1 MRRSDE
7 IGQAVQAKSSGRR
20 LLLAASRQ
28 IQVKETCR
36 QHKLERILLQNKFC
50 ASDNGGMSNDDTR
63 DDDATVKLPD
73 DENKYD
79 TKPGITAVLERINE
93 LGEQLKYEIETRFNA
108 LDDKLSGKIESLHI
122 EMTDQF
128 IRLNKKIDVLNR
140 ELLEVKAEQERH
152 ADRIGALESKPS

>member
-7 IGQAVQAKSSGRR
+7 IGPTVQAKSSGRR
-20 LLLAASRQ
+20 ILLAAPRQ
-28 IQVKETCR
+28 IRVKETSR
-36 QHKLERILLQNKFC
+36 PHKLERILLQNKFC
-50 ASDNGGMSNDDTR
+50 ASDKGGMSNDDTR

-93 LGEQLKYEIETRFNA
+93 LSEQLRYEVNA

-152 ADRIGALESKPS
+152 GDRIGALESKPS